1 MDCQRCG
8 ACCTTERG
16 IDAHV
21 DATPQE
27 SVLIPEEMLH
37 KKAAHG
43 LIPLRTKTNK
53 QGVQV
58 CIALDGVVGGRVRCS
73 IYANRPGWKSRYTS
87 FVNRGDTGTHEGY
100 VGDIGIR
107 FIRRMGKSKVWCMV
121 VFLVKDETTLAK
133 KNVEFWF
140 EIPEVFNEAMEMLN
154 ARQ

>member
-1 MDCQRCG
+1 MMDCQRCG

-73 IYANRPGWKSRYTS
+73 IYVNRPAMCKEL
-87 FVNRGDTGTHEGY
+87 VVPGDEICLLAREEAG
-100 VGDIGIR
+100 
-107 FIRRMGKSKVWCMV
+107 V
-121 VFLVKDETTLAK
+121 V
-133 KNVEFWF
+133 
-140 EIPEVFNEAMEMLN
+140 
-154 ARQ
+154 